1 MPARH
6 IRIVQQVPEAIRAGI
21 DRLRDELEVPRDFPS
36 DVQRAAEEAAI
47 RGVDPQVWGLGDR
60 IDRTDLPLVT
70 IDPEGSMDLDQA
82 LFIERADD
90 GYRVWY
96 AIADVAAWVEPGGAV
111 DLEAHRRGQTFYAPA
126 ERVPLHPSVLSEGAA
141 SLLADGKPR
150 PALLWQVELDA
161 DGAQR
166 SATVQRAMVTSR
178 EKLTYAGVQQML
190 DDAQAPEW
198 LLLLREVG
206 QLRQQQEITR
216 GGVSL
221 DLPEQEIVADGDQW
235 HVEFRSPL
243 PVEGWNAQISLLTG
257 MAAAGIMLEA
267 GTGVLRTLPPAEQR
281 DVDRLRGIAK
291 GLRISWPGSMDYPD
305 FVRSLDVSKPTHLA
319 MMTSCTRLFR
329 GAAYTVLDE
338 ESVGKNLKHNALAA
352 NYAHC
357 TAPLRR
363 LVDRYV
369 GEICVHL
376 CAGSPIPEWVLTAL
390 PALPDE
396 MRASDQRA
404 KKFERGIVDLVEAL
418 VLSSHAGKTF
428 TGTVVDYDS
437 KKGEGTIS
445 IAEPATEARFRMK
458 GIALGDEITVRVKD
472 ADLERGVVTFT
483 PAGS

>member
-6 IRIVQQVPEAIRAGI
+6 IRIVQQVPEPIRAGI
-21 DRLRDELEVPRDFPS
+21 DRLRAELEVPSEFPAE
-36 DVQRAAEEAAI
+36 VERAAEQASQS
-47 RGVDPQVWGLGDR
+47 GVDAAAFGLGEWADR
-60 IDRTDLPLVT
+60 NDLPLVT

-82 LFIERADD
+82 VFIERD
-90 GYRVWY
+90 GDGFRVWY
-96 AIADVAAWVEPGGAV
+96 AIADVAAWVEPGGPI
-111 DLEAHRRGQTFYAPA
+111 DQEAHRRGQTFYAPA
-126 ERVPLHPSVLSEGAA
+126 ERAPLHPTVLSEGAA
-141 SLLADGKPR
+141 SLLADGRPR
-150 PALLWQVELDA
+150 PALLWQVDLDA
-161 DGAQR
+161 KGAER
-166 SATVQRAMVTSR
+166 AATVSRAMVTSR
-178 EKLTYAGVQQML
+178 ERLTYTEVQQQL
-190 DDAQAPEW
+190 DDGKAPEW
-198 LLLLREVG
+198 LQLLREVG
-206 QLRQQQEITR
+206 ELRQQQEIDR

-257 MAAAGIMLEA
+257 MAAAGIMLRA
-267 GTGVLRTLPPAEQR
+267 ATGVLRTLPPAQQQ
-281 DVDRLRGIAK
+281 DVDRLRGIAR
-291 GLRISWPGSMDYPD
+291 GLRIQWPADMGYPD
-305 FVRSLDVSKPTHLA
+305 FVRSLDVRKPTHLA

-338 ESVGKNLKHNALAA
+338 QTVGENLKHNALAT

-369 GEICVHL
+369 GEVCVHL
-376 CAGSPIPEWVLTAL
+376 CDGTPIPQWVLDAL

-418 VLSSHAGKTF
+418 VLASHRGQQF
-428 TGTVVDYDS
+428 TGTVVDYDP
-437 KKGEGTIS
+437 KKGEGIIS

-458 GIALGDEITVRVKD
+458 GIALGDEVTVTVKE
-472 ADLERGVVTFT
+472 ADLERGVVTFQ
-483 PAGS
+483 PAAS